1 MSTSIHQLA
10 IDIGNTGTK
19 AALFH
24 FRRMIDVPF
33 SVSGQDW
40 STLDE
45 VVTNHG
51 VKNIIYSTV
60 ANEPPL
66 VWIDKWE
73 SEHRRVVRL
82 HHGLPLPFGSRY
94 RTMDTLGLDRMA
106 AMAGAMG
113 LRKTPAPARRCPPDQ
128 PGQTAQL
135 IVDAGTCATIDLLDA
150 EGVFVGG
157 NISPGLHMRLRAMH
171 EFTARLPLPSAENP
185 VGILGDSTLNALRHG
200 GQMGLVYEIEGLY
213 ERLSATYPGLEL
225 LLTGGD
231 AAWIG
236 SHLKIAYSHHP
247 YLVLEGLIQ
256 ILSNYVE
263 NEL

>member
-24 FRRMIDVPF
+24 LRRMIDVPF
-33 SVSGQDW
+33 LVKDQQW
-40 STLDE
+40 SEIDK

-60 ANEPPL
+60 ANEPPK

-73 SEHRRVVRL
+73 NEQRRIVRL
-82 HHGLPLPFGSRY
+82 HHALPLPFRSRY
-94 RTMDTLGLDRMA
+94 RSMDTLGLDRIA
-106 AMAGAMG
+106 AIAGAMG
-113 LRKTPAPARRCPPDQ
+113 LRQNVAPAPGSDHQSGHP
-128 PGQTAQL
+128 AQL
-135 IVDAGTCATIDLLDA
+135 IVDAGTCVTLDLLDA
-150 EGVFVGG
+150 DGVFLGG
-157 NISPGLHMRLRAMH
+157 NISPGLRMRLRAMH
-171 EFTARLPLPSAENP
+171 EFTAKLPLPSPEDP
-185 VGILGDSTLNALRHG
+185 EGVVGDSTPNALRHG
-200 GQMGLVYEIEGLY
+200 GQMGLVYEVEGLY
-213 ERLSATYPGLEL
+213 ARLSADHPDLEL

-231 AAWIG
+231 AEWLARQLSIRY
-236 SHLKIAYSHHP
+236 AHHP